1 MSTSEADWT
10 FNKLH
15 SMCVGSAG
23 GSITFY
29 VKTFITNLYIIIVGT
44 PLLQGEGWGVEPP
57 TKFSLSRG
65 LTGPQLL
72 EGVAGK
78 ERGDFFQGGCNFHIK
93 IN

>member
-1 MSTSEADWT
+1 MSTSGADWT

-23 GSITFY
+23 GSINFY

-44 PLLQGEGWGVEPP
+44 HLAPPPAFCRGEGVEPP
-57 TKFSLSRG
+57 TKFSLRGG

-72 EGVAGK
+72 EWDCW
-78 ERGDFFQGGCNFHIK
+78 EREG
-93 IN
+93 